1 MASAEKTTGRP
12 KRVELP
18 QLWDDTVFRKR
29 LATLAERKGVSV
41 RQAMKEI
48 GLTPAYV
55 YRGTDARTTN
65 LLMVVADYFKVSPSY
80 VAGWTSDPDVEREPH
95 QAEAEEP
102 HTHSNGLSQP
112 SEEASHLIEKLAE
125 IFSQQTLKMLFIT
138 LAITRPDVDPK
149 ALAELA
155 SIDWDAMIGKKKSEK
170 NP

>member
-1 MASAEKTTGRP
+1 MTFPYFTRLTCERGMVGAEKTTGRP

-95 QAEAEEP
+95 QARLRNHIPIPTA
-102 HTHSNGLSQP
+102 
-112 SEEASHLIEKLAE
+112 
-125 IFSQQTLKMLFIT
+125 
-138 LAITRPDVDPK
+138 
-149 ALAELA
+149 
-155 SIDWDAMIGKKKSEK
+155 
-170 NP
+170 